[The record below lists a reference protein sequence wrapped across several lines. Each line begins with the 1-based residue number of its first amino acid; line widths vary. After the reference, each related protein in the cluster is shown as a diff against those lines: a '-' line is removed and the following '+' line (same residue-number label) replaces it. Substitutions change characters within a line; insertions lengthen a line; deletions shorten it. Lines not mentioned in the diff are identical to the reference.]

1 MRPSVSM
8 DMWESEERF
17 AVKPIV
23 ERSYQS
29 RAPRNEPAKCL
40 WMIPSFEIC
49 DGPCGYDPTGAVK

>member
-1 MRPSVSM
+1 M

-23 ERSYQS
+23 ERSYRS